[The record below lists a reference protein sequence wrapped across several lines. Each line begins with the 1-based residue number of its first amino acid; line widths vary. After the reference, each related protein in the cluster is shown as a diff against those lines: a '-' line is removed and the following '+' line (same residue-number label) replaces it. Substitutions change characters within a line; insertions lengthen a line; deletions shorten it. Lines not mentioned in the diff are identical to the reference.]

1 MTQRIP
7 SIQPNDAP
15 PKTKELF
22 DGVKAK
28 IGMVP
33 NIYKVI
39 AQSPSGLEGVL
50 QFSGALA
57 GGSLDAATRERIA
70 LAVANVSG
78 CDYCNAAHTA
88 VARSLKLAAEEI
100 EANRQGRSSDPRA
113 DVAVAFARK
122 VAVTCADVGEDDVQ
136 ILRQAGYS
144 DAQMVE
150 IVLNVAA
157 NVVTNYVNE
166 AFKTEIEFPRAVPA
180 TRAA

>member
-1 MTQRIP
+1 MQRIP
-7 SIQPNDAP
+7 SIQSSAATG
-15 PKTKELF
+15 KTKDLL

-33 NIYKVI
+33 NLYKLL
-39 AQSPSGLEGVL
+39 AQSPAGLEGVL
-50 QFSGALA
+50 QLSGALA

-70 LAVANVSG
+70 LAVANVNG

-88 VARSLKLAAEEI
+88 VAKSLKLPAEEI
-100 EANRQGRSSDPRA
+100 EANRQGRSFDPRA
-113 DVAVAFARK
+113 DVVVAFARK
-122 VAVTCADVGEDDVQ
+122 VTVTRANVGEDDVQ
-136 ILRQAGYS
+136 TLRQAGYS

-150 IVLNVAA
+150 IVLIVAA

-166 AFKTEIEFPRAVPA
+166 AFKTEIDFPRAAPA

>member
-7 SIQPNDAP
+7 SIQPNDAAG
-15 PKTKELF
+15 KTKELF

-28 IGMVP
+28 IGLVP

-39 AQSPSGLEGVL
+39 AQSPTGLEGVL

-57 GGSLDAATRERIA
+57 SGSLDAATRERIA
-70 LAVANVSG
+70 LAVANVNG

-88 VARSLKLAAEEI
+88 VAKSLKLSGEEI
-100 EANRQGRSSDPRA
+100 EANRQGHSSDA
-113 DVAVAFARK
+113 QANVAVAFARK
-122 VAVTCADVGEDDVQ
+122 VAVTRADVTEGDVQ
-136 ILRQAGYS
+136 ALREAGYFE
-144 DAQMVE
+144 AQIVE
-150 IVLNVAA
+150 IVLNVAF

-166 AFKTEIEFPRAVPA
+166 AFKTDIDFPRAAPA